1 MFDPPRRPGPARG
14 VVPGPT
20 RPPLTARLRTLS
32 VALLVASGAG
42 LGSEAAAQ
50 DAVRRCAVEDRTAAE
65 VARTTAIVER
75 RRALGAFRPA
85 LRAASGPV
93 VVPVAV
99 HVLTSGGAGASDD
112 RVEAQLDVLRA
123 AFDGLGYRLV
133 VAAYERV
140 ENPAWAGDLD
150 MDSPEEAAMKR
161 ALALDPTAY
170 LNLYVADVLFDDF
183 LGWATLPDEP
193 EAGTALDGV
202 VVGASTLPGGRPPFD
217 EGDTAVHEVG
227 HWLGLEHPWA
237 GFRCAEPND
246 GVADTPQQRSPVTVC
261 DLDRDS
267 CPNDPGTDPVQ
278 NFMGY
283 APDACMTRFTPG
295 QRERM
300 EALTAELRPAVAQ
313 GGRVLAAVARTA
325 FDAAFAGVTQ
335 TAPLRIVNTTGAPV
349 TVTAVTASDA
359 AFAVG
364 GVGQT
369 VAPGGVAVLDLA
381 FTPSAPG
388 DYAATVIVETDGP
401 GAVPPVQVTATA
413 TLPPVARLASGARR
427 VEAVEGD
434 SVTVAVTIT
443 NEGGAALQFAVEAA
457 PPWVVFVEPDRGALA
472 PGASA
477 TLAVTVAT
485 DGIDVPAGARRREV
499 EGVLALATN
508 DPLRPA
514 LAVPLVA
521 VVSER
526 PEAFAVGAPF
536 PNPGRGR
543 ITVPLAFPDAAE
555 AVTVE
560 VYDALGRRV
569 AVLAQDAP
577 FPAGFSDLVWDAGA
591 APAGLYLVQ
600 ARAPGGADVARVVV
614 AR

>member
-1 MFDPPRRPGPARG
+1 MFDPPRPPGLARG
-14 VVPGPT
+14 SDSGPP
-20 RPPLTARLRTLS
+20 RPPLTVRLRPVLA
-32 VALLVASGAG
+32 ALLVAGGAG
-42 LGSEAAAQ
+42 WGSVTAAQ
-50 DAVRRCAVEDRTAAE
+50 DDARRCAVRTPTAAD
-65 VARTTAIVER
+65 VARTSAIVER
-75 RRALGAFRPA
+75 RRALGALRPA
-85 LRAASGPV
+85 LRIASGPV

-99 HVLTSGGAGASDD
+99 HVLTSGGAGASDA

-140 ENPAWAGDLD
+140 ENPAWADRLR
-150 MDSPEEAAMKR
+150 MDSPDEAAMKR

-183 LGWATLPDEP
+183 LGWATLPDDP
-193 EAGTALDGV
+193 RVGTALDGV
-202 VVGASTLPGGRPPFD
+202 VVGASTLPGGEAPYD

-246 GVADTPQQRSPVTVC
+246 GVADTPQQRSPTTVC

-267 CPNDPGTDPVQ
+267 CPNDPGLDPVR

-283 APDACMTRFTPG
+283 APDACMTGFTPG

-300 EALTAELRPAVAQ
+300 DALTAELRPAVAR
-313 GGRVLAAVARTA
+313 GGRVLAALARTA
-325 FDAAFAGVTQ
+325 FGSAFADVTQ
-335 TAPLRIVNTTGAPV
+335 TAPLRVVNTTRAPV
-349 TVTAVTASDA
+349 TITAAAASDA
-359 AFAVG
+359 AFTVG

-369 VAPGGVAVLDLA
+369 VAPGGVAVLDVA
-381 FTPSAPG
+381 FAPSEPG
-388 DYAATVIVETDGP
+388 SYAATLTVETDGP
-401 GAVPPVQVTATA
+401 GAVAPVEVTAVA
-413 TLPPVARLASGARR
+413 TPPPVARLAAGAARAE
-427 VEAVEGD
+427 VVEGD
-434 SVTVAVTIT
+434 SAAVEVVVL
-443 NEGGAALQFAVEAA
+443 NEGGAALRFAVEAA
-457 PPWVVFVEPDRGALA
+457 PPWVASVDPDRGTLA

-477 TLAVTVAT
+477 RLAVTVAT
-485 DGIDVPAGARRREV
+485 DGLDVAPGTRRREV
-499 EGVLALATN
+499 EGALTLATN

-514 LAVPLVA
+514 LDVPITA
-521 VVSER
+521 VVFER
-526 PEAFAVGAPF
+526 PDAFAVGAPF

-543 ITVPLAFPDAAE
+543 ITVPLALPDAAE

-569 AVLAQDAP
+569 AVLAEGAA
-577 FPAGFSDLVWDAGA
+577 FAAGFADLVWDAGA
-591 APAGLYLVQ
+591 APAGLYLVR
-600 ARAPGGADVARVVV
+600 ARSAGGADVARVVV